1 MYRLTTSLPGM
12 HKVLFYPLKIKDI
25 MMLILTKRLNHTNF
39 ITTTATLDLNTR
51 LKSRAQI
58 NLDDGRK
65 AGILL
70 QRGSLLRD
78 NELLTNDD
86 HSEIIKIIA
95 AAERVSTVF
104 TNDALLLARICYHLG
119 NRHVPLQITASW
131 IRYQCDHVLDDM
143 VRRLGATVS
152 ANQAPF
158 EPEAGSYQRI
168 S

>member
-1 MYRLTTSLPGM
+1 
-12 HKVLFYPLKIKDI
+12 
-25 MMLILTKRLNHTNF
+25 MMLILTKRLNNTNF
-39 ITTTATLDLNTR
+39 ITTTATLDFNTR

-70 QRGSLLRD
+70 QRGGHMLRN

-95 AAERVSTVF
+95 ATELVSTVF
-104 TNDALLLARICYHLG
+104 TNDALLRARICYHLG

-131 IRYQCDHVLDDM
+131 IRYQFDHVLDDM

-158 EPEAGSYQRI
+158 EPESGSYQRI
-168 S
+168 DIMTPKP